1 LNVFVAGIH
10 GVGKTHVAGR
20 LPLSRGLLHTSASKL
35 IREERALPE
44 WSADKRVAD
53 VDENQVALA
62 SAVAR
67 YNDKGVRLLLDGHFI
82 LLDDKSQFIVL
93 PVSVFRSL
101 NLSSVV
107 LIEAPAQVVAERLK
121 ARDGLD
127 RELHWLNEFMHKE
140 HEVAAAACQELG
152 LPLYIITSPNDAEF
166 ERAVASGLSM

>member
-1 LNVFVAGIH
+1 MNVFVAGIH
-10 GVGKTHVAGR
+10 GVGKTHLAGR
-20 LPLSRGLLHTSASKL
+20 LPTRYGLLHTSASKL
-35 IREERALPE
+35 IREERALPD
-44 WSADKRVAD
+44 WSADKRVAE

-67 YNDKGVRLLLDGHFI
+67 YNSEGVRLLLDGHFI

-93 PVSVFRSL
+93 PVGVFGSL

-127 RELHWLNEFMHKE
+127 RDPRWLSDFMRKE
-140 HEVAAAACQELG
+140 REAAAAICQALG
-152 LPLYIITSPNDAEF
+152 LPLCTVMSSDDAEF
-166 ERAVASGLSM
+166 EQSVAAGLSR